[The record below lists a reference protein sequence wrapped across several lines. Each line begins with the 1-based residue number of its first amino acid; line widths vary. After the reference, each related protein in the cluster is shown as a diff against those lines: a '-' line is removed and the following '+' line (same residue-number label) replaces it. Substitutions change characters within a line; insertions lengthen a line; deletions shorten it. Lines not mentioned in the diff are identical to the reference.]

1 MDVEMDEGDVKKF
14 YAIYELKG
22 DTLKICYDA
31 AARPK
36 EYSSEPDSHRILAV
50 YKRVTK

>member
-1 MDVEMDEGDVKKF
+1 VKKF

-22 DTLKICYDA
+22 DTLRICYGAD
-31 AARPK
+31 ARPK
-36 EYSSEPDSHRILAV
+36 EYSSEADSNRILAV